1 MKIYLLHQVS
11 LDKQMKLHFGDF
23 HPFQFEFRSFWKMK
37 SAKVYN
43 LSKFKL
49 QQLTS
54 PQRVLKL
61 LKLKLTISRS
71 RKTLIIIETS
81 VPLSI
86 NQYEQKIEKNDL
98 N

>member
-1 MKIYLLHQVS
+1 MT
-11 LDKQMKLHFGDF
+11 
-23 HPFQFEFRSFWKMK
+23 
-37 SAKVYN
+37 
-43 LSKFKL
+43 
-49 QQLTS
+49 TS